1 MDLRG
6 KFSKCLS
13 ENAGIA
19 QNPRDACYMLTFN
32 TAETDILPR
41 GGDEIDLTFDIY
53 VVRAKI
59 TAPSGTTKTINTI
72 SGNKVTSVH
81 QLGSIMGLRHGDL
94 ILLRKEEEGRYSL
107 HPV

>member
-6 KFSKCLS
+6 NFSKCLS
-13 ENAGIA
+13 ENANVI
-19 QNPRDACYMLTFN
+19 QNPPDVCYMLTFN
-32 TAETDILPR
+32 TAEEDILPSA
-41 GGDEIDLTFDIY
+41 GNEIDLTFDIY

-59 TAPSGTTKTINTI
+59 TEPSRNTKAIHCI
-72 SGNKVTSVH
+72 LGHKVTSVH

-94 ILLRKEEEGRYSL
+94 ILLRKEDEGRYSL